1 MNTTELTQIASTI
14 RGKFALQICQ
24 AWNELNA
31 DLLDSILADNL
42 EYTSF
47 WVFETLEGK
56 DVYLD
61 YLRGKFN
68 AVKNTGIDS
77 QVKAEVRYI
86 NDKFQPVII
95 QGDEELFLHMSIE
108 NNLITSLCMMPMPE
122 Y

>member
-1 MNTTELTQIASTI
+1 MNNIELTQITLTI

-31 DLLDSILADNL
+31 DLLDTILADNL

-68 AVKNTGIDS
+68 AVKNTGRDS
-77 QVKAEVRYI
+77 QVKAEVRNI
-86 NDKFQPVII
+86 NGKFQPVII